1 MLKRFRISAMKN
13 KTLRSLSLIG
23 ATGLLAVSLAACSSV
38 NSDLNKLPA
47 VVKQVKQRI
56 NQAISQATSTVWV
69 APKCTNTA
77 PGTYTFGGST
87 FPDITCTPQAAPW
100 LAAAKNFSIVYNQ
113 WLEHPLTT
121 TMTETQVGAQLSAD
135 LRAAGGLTS
144 AQCGSPQAGAPLSA
158 SCITGFNILDPS
170 NSMTLAN
177 WIRPYL
183 NQPVMN
189 QLHQMFAE
197 PGEPAHPLY
206 MMESQIARLV
216 IMGEP
221 ANGVFSMSMTTPPV
235 VTQMWNVGQ
244 PYPTY
249 KAFQVNSGPSGT
261 LDLPMNLSA
270 NIPATM
276 AAASHAAEIWACV
289 DYNVIGI
296 SASILSTTAP
306 GDVSIVAHSG
316 LHVQYIGE
324 QQIGSHIAIGGSG
337 NTFLTNSQESQYC
350 AGFDQ

>member
-1 MLKRFRISAMKN
+1 MLEQFRIPVMKN

-47 VVKQVKQRI
+47 AIKQAKQQI
-56 NQAISQATSTVWV
+56 NQAIAQATSTVWV

-100 LAAAKNFSIVYNQ
+100 LAAAKNFSVVYNQ
-113 WLEHPLTT
+113 FLEHPLTT

-135 LRAAGGLTS
+135 LRAAGGTTS
-144 AQCGSPQAGAPLSA
+144 AQCGSPQSGAPLPA

-170 NSMTLAN
+170 NSTTLAN

-189 QLHQMFAE
+189 QLHQIFAE
-197 PGEPAHPLY
+197 PGEPAHPLFIN
-206 MMESQIARLV
+206 ESQIARLV

-221 ANGVFSMSMTTPPV
+221 VNGVFSMNMTTPPV
-235 VTQMWNVGQ
+235 VTQAWNVGQ

-261 LDLPMNLSA
+261 LDLPMGPSA
-270 NIPATM
+270 TNVPTAT
-276 AAASHAAEIWACV
+276 AATEVWACV
-289 DYNVIGI
+289 DYNIVGI

-306 GDVSIVAHSG
+306 GDVGIVAHSG
-316 LHVQYIGE
+316 LHVQGIGE
-324 QQIGSHIAIGGSG
+324 QQIGSHIAVGGSG
-337 NTFLTNSQESQYC
+337 STFLTASQESRYC
-350 AGFDQ
+350 AGFSR

>member
-1 MLKRFRISAMKN
+1 MLEQFRIPVMKN

-47 VVKQVKQRI
+47 AVKQVKQHI

-113 WLEHPLTT
+113 FLEHPLTT

-135 LRAAGGLTS
+135 LRAAGGPTS
-144 AQCGSPQAGAPLSA
+144 AQCGSPQAGAPLPA

-170 NSMTLAN
+170 NSTTLAN

-189 QLHQMFAE
+189 QLHQILAE
-197 PGEPAHPLY
+197 PGQETHPLFIQ
-206 MMESQIARLV
+206 ESQIARLV
-216 IMGEP
+216 IMGESV
-221 ANGVFSMSMTTPPV
+221 NGVFSMNMTTPPV
-235 VTQMWNVGQ
+235 VTQVWNVGQ

-249 KAFQVNSGPSGT
+249 KAFQVNSSPSGI

-276 AAASHAAEIWACV
+276 AAASHAAAIWACV
-289 DYNVIGI
+289 DYNIVGI
-296 SASILSTTAP
+296 PASILSTTAP
-306 GDVSIVAHSG
+306 EDVGIVAHSG
-316 LHVQYIGE
+316 LHVQGIE
-324 QQIGSHIAIGGSG
+324 DQQIGSHIALGGWG
-337 NTFLTNSQESQYC
+337 GTFLTASQENQYC
-350 AGFDQ
+350 AGFSR